1 MYAGLRMA
9 VGAINSSLRGFWIG
23 VMQPDQT
30 PEQVG
35 ANLERSARAEQ
46 RAANA
51 GAGIREKPTRKGRP
65 AMTDTNSKQTN
76 HTAAAEDDSKAPAIV
91 MPEWFVPPIVLP
103 AAFVTFIVA
112 LALYRLFVGVY

>member
-1 MYAGLRMA
+1 
-9 VGAINSSLRGFWIG
+9 
-23 VMQPDQT
+23 MQPDQT
-30 PEQVG
+30 PEQV
-35 ANLERSARAEQ
+35 ALIKNLKRSARAEQ

-51 GAGIREKPTRKGRP
+51 GAGIREKPTTKGRP
-65 AMTDTNSKQTN
+65 AMTDTNAKQTN

-112 LALYRLFVGVY
+112 LALYRLFVGDY